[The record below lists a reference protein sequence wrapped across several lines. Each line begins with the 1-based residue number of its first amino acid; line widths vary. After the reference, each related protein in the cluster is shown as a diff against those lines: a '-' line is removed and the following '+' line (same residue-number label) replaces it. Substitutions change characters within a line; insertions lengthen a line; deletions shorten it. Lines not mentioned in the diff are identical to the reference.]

1 MAEKKSDAAVKG
13 DAPNPKLEATVVA
26 DGVVK
31 VKVPNGK
38 GFFKIAVEKKH
49 GEANSLYLEV
59 NGARKFEVGND
70 CDTCHFWFKCLQE
83 PRLPASRKIA
93 NLPKTIQLPRPV
105 DESLV
110 QELAPLL
117 ELMDKGEYLVFET
130 TVNLSGPYDSED
142 EASYFFQSE
151 FMELWDIE
159 DPKEEGLL
167 SGWEHYESQRP
178 RLFRHE
184 GTGVMEKQFDFVV
197 PLVPRAALKDEYV
210 KIYQQM
216 IQNGDRPRVLM
227 LGMYQRGIPEM
238 VKKGQNKNL
247 HSFLAGFLL
256 DGHHKVAAY
265 RRAGV
270 PVKLLVI
277 LSPKASKYHLLK
289 DEGTKPQAKLE
300 ERLSAI
306 KP

>member
-1 MAEKKSDAAVKG
+1 MGYNEAMTTKSEQQ
-13 DAPNPKLEATVVA
+13 KLEVVTVA
-26 DGVVK
+26 EGVVK

-38 GFFKIAVEKKH
+38 GFFKIAIEKRH
-49 GEANSLYLEV
+49 GESNSLYLEV

-70 CDTCHFWFKCLQE
+70 CNTCHFWFKMLQD
-83 PRLPASRKIA
+83 PHLPTNKKIA

-117 ELMDKGEYLVFET
+117 ELMEKGEYLVFET
-130 TVNLSGPYDSED
+130 SVNMSGPYDSDD

-178 RLFRHE
+178 RVFRHPE
-184 GTGVMEKQFDFVV
+184 SGVMEKQFDFVI
-197 PLVPRAALKDEYV
+197 PLVPRSALKEEYI

-227 LGMYQRGIPEM
+227 LGMYQRGIPEA
-238 VKKGQNKNL
+238 VKKGTIKNL
-247 HSFLAGFLL
+247 HSFMAGFLL

-270 PVKLLVI
+270 PAKFLVI
-277 LSPKASKYHLLK
+277 LAPKASKYHLLK
-289 DEGTKPQAKLE
+289 DEGPAAKAQVRLE
-300 ERLSAI
+300 ERLATL
-306 KP
+306 KPS